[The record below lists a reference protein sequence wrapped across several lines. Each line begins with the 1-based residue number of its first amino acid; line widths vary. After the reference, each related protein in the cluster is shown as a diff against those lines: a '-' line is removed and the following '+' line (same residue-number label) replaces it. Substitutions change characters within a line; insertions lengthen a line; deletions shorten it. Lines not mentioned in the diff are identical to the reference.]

1 MTKIKKCI
9 SQTNFYDIYL
19 QPVLYFLVKP
29 YIVGMLIYIIYII
42 IYNQTVNKIEF
53 FLMLFFICNSV
64 LFIENLFY
72 SFSNYFYNFNS
83 VNLSLSDFI
92 CNMME
97 NNDNTNNN
105 SDNGNNNGNN
115 NVSNLNIGR
124 FDYSLLTIAT
134 LITYLSDNISILL
147 LQRPFTNLM
156 SQTIVNAS
164 MVILDLTSFPQIANY
179 WIDEYNHYI
188 RTGSLRVEE
197 PGGPIPSI
205 YLEPNPFA
213 RVSETNNPPLPAIEF
228 NNNFL
233 EFNNNLIEFN
243 NNFLEFNNNF
253 LEFNNNFLPIDY
265 FNINFDFIR
274 GLLTPVEHSLSLETL
289 INVHTFLHLSLLLL
303 VLILIILTIY
313 LYLNLLILLNKEYLI
328 RKIKNKYLLLY
339 IKFVIFRTGVD
350 ILLLG
355 ILTLFLISFM
365 FYILH
370 YLIIHPIIIN

>member
-1 MTKIKKCI
+1 VTKIKKCI
-9 SQTNFYDIYL
+9 SQTNFYDLYL

-29 YIVGMLIYIIYII
+29 YIVGYFIYILYLFLF
-42 IYNQTVNKIEF
+42 NKRVSIFEF
-53 FLMLFFICNSV
+53 FLMLIFIFNFA
-64 LFIENLFY
+64 LFIDNLFF
-72 SFSNYFYNFNS
+72 SFSKYFNNLFML
-83 VNLSLSDFI
+83 NLSFSDII

-105 SDNGNNNGNN
+105 SETGNNNHNN
-115 NVSNLNIGR
+115 NVSNQNIGR

-213 RVSETNNPPLPAIEF
+213 RVSETNNPPIPAIEP
-228 NNNFL
+228 NNNF
-233 EFNNNLIEFN
+233 I
-243 NNFLEFNNNF
+243 
-253 LEFNNNFLPIDY
+253 PID
-265 FNINFDFIR
+265 NINLNLDFIR
-274 GLLTPVEHSLSLETL
+274 GLLTPVEHSISLETL

-303 VLILIILTIY
+303 VIILIILTIY
-313 LYLNLLILLNKEYLI
+313 FYINLIILFNKDYLI
-328 RKIKNKYLLLY
+328 NKIKNKYLLIY
-339 IKFVIFRTGVD
+339 IKFVLFRTRID
-350 ILLLG
+350 IVLLG
-355 ILTLFLISFM
+355 ILTLILIFFM
-365 FYILH
+365 LYILH

>member
-9 SQTNFYDIYL
+9 SQTNFYDLYL

-29 YIVGMLIYIIYII
+29 YIVGFCFYIFYLICF
-42 IYNQTVNKIEF
+42 NQRVTIIEF
-53 FLMLFFICNSV
+53 FLMLIFIFNIA
-64 LFIENLFY
+64 LFIENLFF
-72 SFSNYFYNFNS
+72 SFSHYYNNLYML
-83 VNLSLSDFI
+83 NLSLSDII

-97 NNDNTNNN
+97 NNDNNN
-105 SDNGNNNGNN
+105 SDTGNNNPIN
-115 NVSNLNIGR
+115 NVSNQNIGR

-188 RTGSLRVEE
+188 RTGTLRVEE

-213 RVSETNNPPLPAIEF
+213 RVSETNNPPLPAIEH
-228 NNNFL
+228 NNNF
-233 EFNNNLIEFN
+233 I
-243 NNFLEFNNNF
+243 
-253 LEFNNNFLPIDY
+253 PIDN
-265 FNINFDFIR
+265 FNFNFNFDFIR

-303 VLILIILTIY
+303 VIILIILTIY
-313 LYLNLLILLNKEYLI
+313 FYINLLILLNKDYLI
-328 RKIKNKYLLLY
+328 NKIKNKYLLIY
-339 IKFVIFRTGVD
+339 IKFVLFRTRID

-355 ILTLFLISFM
+355 ILTLILIFFM
-365 FYILH
+365 LYILH